1 MVTKEQIEQ
10 VVRPHLG
17 NVLLAAETALPP
29 SQFEAFRKICLNEF
43 GNNGLGRDL
52 DRLLGGKLHKERDG
66 TGGNTS
72 SKEGGAP

>member
-10 VVRPHLG
+10 VVRDHLG
-17 NVLLAAETALPP
+17 RVLLVAETALPP
-29 SQFEAFRKICLNEF
+29 SQFEAFRKYCLNEF

-52 DRLLGGKLHKERDG
+52 DRLLCNRLLKDRDG
-66 TGGNTS
+66 TGRNTL